1 MRASRVSLMQE
12 VTRNDAIL
20 IMDWMENNEVIR
32 YLNEATDIVTE
43 IKHAISRVNMM
54 ILTQLF
60 NRNGSFYLIHSE
72 DNKPI
77 GFLKLIRNMN
87 EAEMVVVIGDRK
99 KWGHGLGKSSIKQG
113 LNIAFFQWRV
123 QRVNAIISPDN
134 LRSIKAFESTGFILE
149 KELTSSKHYSISQ
162 MDYIKSLV

>member
-1 MRASRVSLMQE
+1 MRASKVSLMQE

-20 IMDWMENNEVIR
+20 IMDWMENNEVIK
-32 YLNEATDIVTE
+32 YLNEAADIVTE

-54 ILTQLF
+54 ILTHLF
-60 NRNGSFYLIHSE
+60 NRDGSFFLIHAE
-72 DNKPI
+72 DKKPV

-99 KWGHGLGKSSIKQG
+99 KWGQGLGKSSIKQG

-123 QRVNAIISPDN
+123 QRVNAIISPHN
-134 LRSIKAFESTGFILE
+134 LRSIKAFESVGFVLE
-149 KELTSSKHYSISQ
+149 EQLSSSMQYSITQ